1 MRTFYSLFKS
11 FYISVIGC
19 FGHLRKPGADDYF
32 CRGAYHPV
40 KNVSTNRRLAHGIIL
55 LIACFFSSKITVA
68 QSGETYFRTN
78 PTYTRSYLNNVVDI
92 GLSDFGL
99 ITAEDTANIYFIA
112 VRRSQFAKDAY
123 PEKIASTIKQVKFF
137 GSTYKAKATK
147 VKVLPFGAFTV
158 VLYKSPLPKTPT
170 TWQRNY
176 FFSLAHKKGKFST
189 FRDKWLSD
197 KIWSV
202 QEGKITVG
210 KTLKNGVFNLN
221 VPLDAGIAKGMPLV
235 NSEGFI
241 AGMFAEPTLGKTV
254 AKIINMK
261 DIADALYIAGGN
273 SCRYFNMIEWGK
285 ADMRCIL
292 EYNAKIE
299 AEEKAKLDAAKALNK
314 DKKPGEPKD
323 STIKVAKA
331 SKVHKKHFL
340 DYGINANLSTN
351 PVMDNSNGKDNYLK
365 TRAFHVGLSLH
376 LNIDKQGKNR
386 ITLKPRYGSFYE
398 RKDAGLWISQDN
410 NVTIATTSYQYAEMP
425 IVLERQLFKGKNF
438 SVALGGGYSP
448 GWVFGHKYSWYD
460 KTAIDPIKESISSP
474 NTIISHRLLAELY
487 LYEFKFGRIG
497 FVYTKD
503 MTGYPNA
510 DYKMQVNG
518 TDYMPFES
526 RKKAWYVGVELG
538 IRLRGSWGR

>member
-1 MRTFYSLFKS
+1 MRTFYSLLNS
-11 FYISVIGC
+11 LFYSVIGC
-19 FGHLRKPGADDYF
+19 FSRTADQAGSLLKKP
-32 CRGAYHPV
+32 
-40 KNVSTNRRLAHGIIL
+40 SLAHRRFVYALSFL
-55 LIACFFSSKITVA
+55 LASTFFSKNS
-68 QSGETYFRTN
+68 SGQTDAN

-92 GLSDFGL
+92 GLSDYGL
-99 ITAEDTANIYFIA
+99 ITAEDTANLYFIA

-123 PEKIASTIKQVKFF
+123 PEKIANTIKQVKFF

-147 VKVLPFGAFTV
+147 VKELPFGAFTI
-158 VLYKSPLPKTPT
+158 VLYKSPMPKPAVN
-170 TWQRNY
+170 WQRNY
-176 FFSLAHKKGKFST
+176 YFSLSHKKGKYST

-202 QEGKITVG
+202 QEGKISVG
-210 KTLKNGVFNLN
+210 KALKNGVFNLN
-221 VPLDAGIAKGMPLV
+221 VPLDAGIAKGMPLI

-261 DIADALYIAGGN
+261 DIADALYIIGGN

-299 AEEKAKLDAAKALNK
+299 AEEKARLEAEAKKALGK
-314 DKKPGEPKD
+314 DKLEEPKD
-323 STIKVAKA
+323 STIKIAKA
-331 SKVHKKHFL
+331 TKKRKNHFL
-340 DYGINANLSTN
+340 DYGINANLSTM
-351 PVMDNSNGKDNYLK
+351 PVMDNSSGKDNYLK
-365 TRAFHVGLSLH
+365 TRDFHVGISLH

-386 ITLKPRYGSFYE
+386 ITLKPRYGNFYE
-398 RKDAGLWISQDN
+398 RKDAGLWISSDN
-410 NVTIATTSYQYAEMP
+410 NVTIASTSYQYAEMP

-438 SVALGGGYSP
+438 SVALGAGYAP

-460 KTAIDPIKESISSP
+460 KTATTPLNQTITSA
-474 NTIISHRLLAELY
+474 NTILSHRLMAELY

-503 MTGYPNA
+503 MTGYPNTDYTLNVNGI
-510 DYKMQVNG
+510 DYK
-518 TDYMPFES
+518 PFES
-526 RKKAWYVGVELG
+526 REKAWFVGVELG
-538 IRLRGSWGR
+538 IRLRGGWGR